1 MKKLMASV
9 IGFYSLLITAHSQT
23 IAPVRQSAIGISFTL
38 TDFITAQRIRS
49 SSLTSVL
56 NDKAWAKV
64 KEMAPGLAISYY
76 KGLMPKIDLAATFN
90 GTFVDYP
97 FPDKPAF
104 GSNNFLGELDASAQ
118 FKLVNENYWF
128 IPYADLGLGAH
139 FYKSYWGA
147 FLPVGIGFRVNFF
160 DEAGIN
166 FNSQYR
172 IPVSPETSNY
182 HFFHNIGVYGIIG
195 PKKEAA
201 KAAPVIPAVVP
212 KDSDGDGIID
222 NNDKCPNVPGSAKYD
237 GCPIPDSDKDGI
249 NDEED
254 KCPTVRGLA
263 RYQGCPVPDSD
274 KDGINDEEDK
284 CPNEPGV
291 ARYQGCPVPDT
302 DGDGVNDEDDKCPT
316 EKGLPENFGCPK
328 LEEYKFDARKVQFV
342 SGSAKLTKAAMAEL
356 DKGAQILQDHPKIN
370 ISIEGHTD
378 NTGSVA
384 GNQKLSEQR
393 AAAVKAYLIKKGV
406 GEERLSTTGFGQTKP
421 IADNKTAKGR
431 TANRRVEFKMAR

>member
-1 MKKLMASV
+1 MKKLLASV
-9 IGFYSLLITAHSQT
+9 MALYTLLIAANSQT

-38 TDFITAQRIRS
+38 TDFITAERIRS

-64 KEMAPGLAISYY
+64 KEMAPGFALSYY
-76 KGLMPKIDLAATFN
+76 KGILPKIDFATTFN
-90 GTFVDYP
+90 ATFVDVP
-97 FPDKPAF
+97 LPDKPDD
-104 GSNNFLGELDASAQ
+104 GSTHFLGELDASAQ

-128 IPYADLGLGAH
+128 IPYADIGLGASL
-139 FYKSYWGA
+139 YKSYYGA
-147 FLPVGIGFRVNFF
+147 FLPVGIGFRINFY

-182 HFFHNIGVYGIIG
+182 HFFHNIGIYGIIG

-201 KAAPVIPAVVP
+201 KPVPVVPAVVP

-222 NNDKCPNVPGSAKYD
+222 ANDKCPNVPGSAKYD

-254 KCPTVRGLA
+254 RCPTVPGVA
-263 RYQGCPVPDSD
+263 RYQGCPIPDTD
-274 KDGINDEEDK
+274 KDGISDEEDK
-284 CPNEPGV
+284 CPNQAGV
-291 ARYQGCPVPDT
+291 ARYQGCPVPDS
-302 DGDGVNDEDDKCPT
+302 DGDGVNDEDDKCPA
-316 EKGLPENFGCPK
+316 EKGSPENFGCPK

-342 SGSAKLTKAAMAEL
+342 TGSSKLTKAAMAEL

-378 NTGSVA
+378 NTGSAA

-393 AAAVKAYLIKKGV
+393 AAAVKAYLVKKGV
-406 GEERLSTTGFGQTKP
+406 GEERMSTTGFGQTKS

-431 TANRRVEFKMAR
+431 AANRRVEFKMAQ